1 MLLLKKYYKANSII
15 ESVIALTIISICI
28 YIAIM
33 VYANVFSP
41 KTSIHQYSRQNKI
54 NEQFYLLQ
62 LQEEVPIETHI
73 KKNISSDEMK
83 KWVPDNQNL
92 NTISEENIETTENW
106 LNTYLKK
113 VTITYKDS
121 LSSNGSKTVYIHT
134 DEE

>member
-41 KTSIHQYSRQNKI
+41 KTSIHYYSHQNQI

-62 LQEEVPIETHI
+62 LQDETPI
-73 KKNISSDEMK
+73 
-83 KWVPDNQNL
+83 
-92 NTISEENIETTENW
+92 ENIETTENW
-106 LNTYLKK
+106 LNTYLKE
-113 VTITYKDS
+113 VTIMYKDS
-121 LSSNGSKTVYIHT
+121 LSSNVSKTVYIHT

>member
-28 YIAIM
+28 YISIM

-41 KTSIHQYSRQNKI
+41 RTSIHQYSHQNEV

-62 LQEEVPIETHI
+62 LQEEASV
-73 KKNISSDEMK
+73 
-83 KWVPDNQNL
+83 
-92 NTISEENIETTENW
+92 ENIEITENW
-106 LNTYLKK
+106 LTTYLKE
-113 VTITYKDS
+113 VTLTYKDS
-121 LSSNGSKTVYIHT
+121 LTSDVSKTVYIHT

>member
-1 MLLLKKYYKANSII
+1 MPLLKKYYKANSII

-41 KTSIHQYSRQNKI
+41 KTSIKHYSHQNEI

-62 LQEEVPIETHI
+62 LQEETKI
-73 KKNISSDEMK
+73 
-83 KWVPDNQNL
+83 
-92 NTISEENIETTENW
+92 ENIEITEDY
-106 LNTYLKK
+106 LNTYLKE

-121 LSSNGSKTVYIHT
+121 LSANVSKTVYIHT